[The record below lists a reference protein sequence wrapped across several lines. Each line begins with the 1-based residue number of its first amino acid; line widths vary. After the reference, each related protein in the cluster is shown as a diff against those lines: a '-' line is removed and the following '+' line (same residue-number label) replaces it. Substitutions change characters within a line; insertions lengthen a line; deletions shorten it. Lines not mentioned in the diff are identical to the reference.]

1 MNAFADAR
9 QNKSQDLLTRLIL
22 LCHVQGA
29 PLGRFTVP
37 VLAAFMAAEI
47 AAALAALAIF
57 TTVRRRGG

>member
-1 MNAFADAR
+1 
-9 QNKSQDLLTRLIL
+9 LIL